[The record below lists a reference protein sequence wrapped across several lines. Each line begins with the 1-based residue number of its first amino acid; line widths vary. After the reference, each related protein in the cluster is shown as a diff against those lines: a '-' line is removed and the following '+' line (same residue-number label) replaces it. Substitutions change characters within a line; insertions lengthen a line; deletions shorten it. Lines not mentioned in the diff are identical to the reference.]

1 MKCWEWSA
9 GDEDSTL
16 TSMARFEVIP
26 RTIPQ
31 VLQDWSRGEESTT
44 DILVVGNSGTGKSAL
59 INGMTREDVAEEA
72 LDIQEKGTI
81 GIQAYIHPVGDSTIK
96 FWDSPGLQDGT
107 DIDVKYIRDMKEEG
121 CDNVDLVLYCI
132 KMSNTRFQPEDFE
145 TIMNLTKGLGKDI
158 WEKAIFV
165 LTFANNV
172 VARLNRVHK
181 RRPGKKPV
189 HEIFKD
195 LVSTWKEVLSMEL
208 KKAGVDDEIAECI
221 PVVPAGYEIEKL
233 CQGDD
238 SNWMESLWHTCKVRR
253 EELLHIQSAS
263 SQTGMFDLNYAIEL
277 VCIVLA

>member
-1 MKCWEWSA
+1 
-9 GDEDSTL
+9 
-16 TSMARFEVIP
+16 MARFEAIP

-31 VLQDWSRGEESTT
+31 ALQDWSRGKEST
-44 DILVVGNSGTGKSAL
+44 DILVVGNSSTGKSAL

-72 LDIQEKGTI
+72 LDIEGKGTI
-81 GIQAYIHPVGDSTIK
+81 DAVQAYIHSVGDTTIK
-96 FWDSPGLQDGT
+96 FWDSPGLQDGS
-107 DIDVKYIRDMKEEG
+107 DIDDEYIRDMKEEG
-121 CDNVDLVLYCI
+121 CDNADLVLYCI

-145 TIMNLTKGLGKDI
+145 TIINLTKGLGKEI

-165 LTFANNV
+165 LTFANIV

-195 LVSTWKEVLSMEL
+195 LISTWKEILSTEL

-238 SNWMESLWHTCKVRR
+238 TNWMESLWHTCKVRR
-253 EELLHIQSAS
+253 EELLQLAS
-263 SQTGMFDLNYAIEL
+263 SQTGMFDSVNYAIEL